1 MPSTVK
7 RRLTCVLC
15 ADVQSYSR
23 LMEADETGTLET
35 LRRYRQAMQK
45 LVERHGGRVVNTWG
59 DAIIVEF
66 ASVVEAVQC
75 AIEIQRE
82 LADLNADLAEDHRM
96 RFRIGVNL
104 GDIMIDGDDIY
115 GEGVNI
121 AARLQELA
129 EPGGILI
136 SRSVFEQV
144 HNKVAI
150 GFDYL
155 GEQMV
160 KNVSEAVPSYRVR
173 LDGRNEPFV
182 QPASE
187 PTSDKS
193 EDLPRATPGQSADAD
208 DRPDQIQAAWAWF
221 TRLPKPVGRSVAMI
235 GFFFLINLFAG
246 FGTVWF
252 IWPSLPFVLF
262 IVMYYLRS
270 KRTRPARPVSYS
282 PR

>member
-1 MPSTVK
+1 MSASVK

-59 DAIIVEF
+59 DAVIVEF
-66 ASVVEAVQC
+66 SSVVEAVQC

-82 LADLNADLAEDHRM
+82 LADLNSDLAEDHRM

-182 QPASE
+182 QPAAE
-187 PTSDKS
+187 PTDNKS
-193 EDLPRATPGQSADAD
+193 EDPPRPDPAAGAG

-221 TRLPKPVGRSVAMI
+221 TRLPKPVGRSVAAI

-246 FGTVWF
+246 FHTVWF
-252 IWPSLPFVLF
+252 IWPSLPLILF
-262 IVMYYLRS
+262 ILMYYLRS
-270 KRTRPARPVSYS
+270 KKDEAGEAR
-282 PR
+282 